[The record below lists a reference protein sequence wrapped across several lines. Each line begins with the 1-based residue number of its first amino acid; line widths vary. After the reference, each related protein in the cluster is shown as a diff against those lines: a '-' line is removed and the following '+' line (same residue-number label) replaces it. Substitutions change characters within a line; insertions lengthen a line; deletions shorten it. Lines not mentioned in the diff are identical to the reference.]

1 MEISCL
7 TSRINGGTLALPLPK
22 CVTTTTKGQSK
33 ERKED
38 ESKAV
43 SIVRALS
50 VVLGIVSLGA
60 NSHEG
65 TEFFSSLSSHRLVS
79 EKICEERIETQN

>member
-22 CVTTTTKGQSK
+22 CVTSTKGQSK